1 MVYRKISCQI
11 CMIDHNI
18 EKMSESEEM
27 YLITIAHL
35 VEEGV
40 SEPIA
45 ISRLAGE
52 MSIQPVSTNQMV
64 HKLGEEGLVT
74 YLPYKGVKLTPKG
87 NKIASSVIRRRRL
100 WELFLVEQLQI
111 APSEADDLAC
121 RFEHITPKSVIQKL
135 DDFLGHPSFNSQG
148 SPIPMDNS
156 DEKQKDVQPLIK
168 YPIGQI
174 GEVVCVDS
182 DPVTKS
188 FLYSVGLKPGAH
200 VCPQALSDG
209 GPLLLKIGSQHLYL
223 ASEVINGVLVKS
235 VSDGR
240 R

>member
-1 MVYRKISCQI
+1 MVYRKIPCQKY
-11 CMIDHNI
+11 MIDHNI

-27 YLITIAHL
+27 YLITIARL

-74 YLPYKGVKLTPKG
+74 YLPYKGVKLTPRG
-87 NKIASSVIRRRRL
+87 NEIASTVLRRRRL
-100 WELFLVEQLQI
+100 WELFLVEQLHI
-111 APSEADDLAC
+111 APSEADELAC

-135 DDFLGHPSFNSQG
+135 DEFLGHPSFNSQG
-148 SPIPMDNS
+148 SPIPMDNGGNN
-156 DEKQKDVQPLIK
+156 QQDVQPLIK
-168 YPIGQI
+168 YPIGKI
-174 GEVVCVDS
+174 GEVVWVDS

-188 FLYSVGLKPGAH
+188 FLDSIGLKPGAH
-200 VCPQALSDG
+200 VCPQAFSDG
-209 GPLLLKIGSQHLYL
+209 GPLLLKIGDQRLYL
-223 ASEVINGVLVKS
+223 ASEVIDGVLVRS
-235 VSDGR
+235 VSDVSR
-240 R
+240 